1 MASGLKSLVV
11 CLGFTIFTSF
21 FLLEDGPS
29 MGRWIERHM
38 GMKPSRS
45 ALVLGVP
52 LLGTVAL
59 VTFLGA
65 YVPII
70 GARAASLASRDCARR
85 RSR

>member
-45 ALVLGVP
+45 A
-52 LLGTVAL
+52 
-59 VTFLGA
+59 
-65 YVPII
+65 
-70 GARAASLASRDCARR
+70 RSCSASLCSARWR
-85 RSR
+85 W